1 MLLLIINMLYKTLY
15 LSICTYIS
23 ENICDIKL
31 ICISY
36 LHWQKYEL
44 CFGNINGQLIV
55 TVSELIT
62 SLEKYDPPSILQ
74 INEYYCYA
82 AYS

>member
-1 MLLLIINMLYKTLY
+1 M
-15 LSICTYIS
+15 
-23 ENICDIKL
+23 
-31 ICISY
+31 
-36 LHWQKYEL
+36 

-74 INEYYCYA
+74 INEYYYYA

>member
-15 LSICTYIS
+15 LYICTYIS
-23 ENICDIKL
+23 KYIHDIKL

-44 CFGNINGQLIV
+44 YFGNINGQLNV
-55 TVSELIT
+55 TVSEFIK
-62 SLEKYDPPSILQ
+62 SLGKYDPPSILQ
-74 INEYYCYA
+74 IIEYDCCS